1 MYKIRGKVLSK
12 KTEEIKTKKG
22 DIFKKMLVTL
32 EETDTGFHNVHQFE
46 LFGETSIDLIGDKI
60 KEDRIVKIDFYIK
73 TNEWKDRYFNTL
85 SIKDVDLEE
94 EIYSVDDMPF
104 TD

>member
-12 KTEEIKTKKG
+12 RTEEIKTKKG
-22 DIFKKMLVTL
+22 DIYKKMLVTL

-46 LFGETSIDLIGDKI
+46 LFGESSIDLLGDKI
-60 KEDRIVKIDFYIK
+60 KQDRFVRLDFYIK
-73 TNEWKDRYFNTL
+73 SNEWKDRFFNTL
-85 SIKDVDLEE
+85 SIKDVELQEMLTE
-94 EIYSVDDMPF
+94 DDMPF